1 MTIEL
6 IEGYYLRILIM
17 PYIFNMMIWIFFY
30 NGHVEHKLNFVL
42 YLNLILTYF
51 ILKLSH
57 MC

>member
-6 IEGYYLRILIM
+6 IEGYCLRILIM

-42 YLNLILTYF
+42 YLNV
-51 ILKLSH
+51 
-57 MC
+57 